1 MPRLAIW
8 LAGGLQFE
16 PLLDRKW
23 VEPDPESRH
32 SLLLEAAR
40 RMLAAGGA
48 GLVVDDLQW
57 ADASSIWIP
66 EAVLPRLVGVG
77 AVLVYRPDEL
87 VPGNAASTFV
97 TRARANVTVIEIASP
112 RRKCHLRTVRRR

>member
-32 SLLLEAAR
+32 SLLLEVAR

-57 ADASSIWIP
+57 ADANSIWIL
-66 EAVLPRLVGVG
+66 EAVLPGSLALARFL
-77 AVLVYRPDEL
+77 
-87 VPGNAASTFV
+87 STD
-97 TRARANVTVIEIASP
+97 RMSRSP
-112 RRKCHLRTVRRR
+112 AMLRHS

>member
-23 VEPDPESRH
+23 VEPDPESRR

-57 ADASSIWIP
+57 ADASSIWIL
-66 EAVLPRLVGVG
+66 EACPSRLVGVG
-77 AVLVYRPDEL
+77 AVLVYRPDES
-87 VPGNAASTFV
+87 VPGNASTFV
-97 TRARANVTVIEIASP
+97 TRARANVTFI
-112 RRKCHLRTVRRR
+112 